1 MTNRRSV
8 TTPWQETSFRRRQIT
23 TCILLDWSEPN
34 EWVGWK
40 VRVNEPAT
48 YEISVKYTT
57 ASAANNGTYSISFG
71 DQAFPVSVVPT
82 ASEPQATTAT
92 VGTVRLEPGE
102 YEIQVKP
109 SDIRGGELM
118 RLFNISLT
126 PK

>member
-1 MTNRRSV
+1 
-8 TTPWQETSFRRRQIT
+8 
-23 TCILLDWSEPN
+23 
-34 EWVGWK
+34 